1 MPSAT
6 GLDCRSLY
14 TVTVTDANG
23 CTSTAGVTVTEPT
36 QVTATISSFVTVSC
50 FGDASGEATAAGSGG
65 TGTYS
70 FVLEHNLQHR
80 TVPTATALIAGTYTV
95 TISDVEQLFGYS

>member
-70 FVLEHNLQHR
+70 FVWSTTPAQNSAN
-80 TVPTATALIAGTYTV
+80 ATALIAGTYTV